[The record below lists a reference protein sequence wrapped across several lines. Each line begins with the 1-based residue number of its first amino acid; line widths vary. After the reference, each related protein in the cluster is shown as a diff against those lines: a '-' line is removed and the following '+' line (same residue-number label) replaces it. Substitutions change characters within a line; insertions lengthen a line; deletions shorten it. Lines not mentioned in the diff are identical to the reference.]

1 MASVVII
8 GPAHP
13 LRGGLATF
21 NERLA
26 RQFMQQGFHTKI
38 YTFSLQYPSFLFPGT
53 TQYSDAPAP
62 EDIDIKVL
70 KGMIDASVKMK

>member
-26 RQFMQQGFHTKI
+26 RQFIQQGFDTKI
-38 YTFSLQYPSFLFPGT
+38 YTFSLQYPGFFSPVQLNIAIHLHPL
-53 TQYSDAPAP
+53 
-62 EDIDIKVL
+62 I
-70 KGMIDASVKMK
+70 